1 MHEVFALSTFTALGG
16 LTLGPLLYQEKK
28 SLPALYSVEMDGI
41 KKITLKVYVKK
52 TSCINI
58 TILVGVT

>member
-52 TSCINI
+52 H
-58 TILVGVT
+58 LV